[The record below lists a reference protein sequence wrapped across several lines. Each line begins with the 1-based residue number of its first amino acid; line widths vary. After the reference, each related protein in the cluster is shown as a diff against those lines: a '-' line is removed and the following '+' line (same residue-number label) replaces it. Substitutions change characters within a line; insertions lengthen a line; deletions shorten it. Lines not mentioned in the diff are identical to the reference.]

1 MYADVHLHLYEAPD
15 PKKLVAEA
23 REGGITLL
31 ITNGENVDT
40 SRRCVELT
48 DLPGVYA
55 AVGIHPS
62 SSNKP
67 YDRSVLENLL
77 DNDRVVAVGE
87 IGLDAKYDIDMDLQ
101 RRVFEDMVSLA
112 SEHDLPV
119 IVHSGRS
126 YREVAD
132 TLFRYD
138 VLADLHWYSGSLDV
152 ALELAQ
158 SGHFFSLGPASL
170 KGGKYRAL
178 IDELPLFQ
186 LLTETDYPVRI
197 GGKDNH
203 PLRVR
208 EVVEH
213 IARVKNLPL
222 EETRSAIYNNAL
234 KFFGVGP

>member
-1 MYADVHLHLYEAPD
+1 MYVDVHLHLYEAPD
-15 PKKLVAEA
+15 PKTLVSEA
-23 REGGITLL
+23 REGGVILL
-31 ITNGENVDT
+31 VTNGEDIET
-40 SRRCVELT
+40 SRRCVELAE
-48 DLPGVYA
+48 LPGVYA

-67 YDRSVLENLL
+67 YDRSILENFLN
-77 DNDRVVAVGE
+77 NDRVVAVGE

-101 RRVFEDMVSLA
+101 RRVFEDMISLA
-112 SEHDLPV
+112 SEYDLPI

-126 YREVAD
+126 YQEVAQI
-132 TLFRYD
+132 LFRHD

-152 ALELAQ
+152 ALELAH

-170 KGGKYRAL
+170 RGGKYRAL
-178 IDELPLFQ
+178 IDELPLSQ

-203 PLRVR
+203 PLRVQ

-213 IARVKNLPL
+213 IAQVKNISL
-222 EETRSAIYNNAL
+222 EETRSAIYNNTL
-234 KFFGVGP
+234 KFFGVRP